1 MNNAEFEKNLF
12 IGSVISFSSLMLAK
26 IWKRIQNSE
35 ITFIVHLHIQMRA

>member
-26 IWKRIQNSE
+26 I
-35 ITFIVHLHIQMRA
+35 